1 MLFNMVSKFEKIT
14 DLVKLRQ
21 KLSEN
26 ISTPKKFE
34 KLANFTIN

>member
-21 KLSEN
+21 KLSKN
-26 ISTPKKFE
+26 ISTLKKFE